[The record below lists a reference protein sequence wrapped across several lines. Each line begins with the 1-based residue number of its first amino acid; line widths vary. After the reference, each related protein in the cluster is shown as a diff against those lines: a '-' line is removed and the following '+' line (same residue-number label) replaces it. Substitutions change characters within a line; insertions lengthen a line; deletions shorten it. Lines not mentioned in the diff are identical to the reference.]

1 MATSSTRVPFS
12 GFYVAGGY
20 FLTGEEVE
28 RRSRL
33 YPLRPLIPTR
43 EDDRRGLGAWEL
55 TGRVSTLQLG
65 EEVFT
70 AGLADPDLWSNRAVT
85 TELGT
90 NWYWNEYVKVY
101 IFWLHGA
108 FADPVLYRPGR
119 LQETADMFWLRFQLY
134 F

>member
-1 MATSSTRVPFS
+1 MPFLILDRGVVERGDRLIGSVHAAYFYRGLSLIGEWQYGYGGYAAPRAASPTRVPFS

-55 TGRVSTLQLG
+55 TGR
-65 EEVFT
+65 
-70 AGLADPDLWSNRAVT
+70 R
-85 TELGT
+85 
-90 NWYWNEYVKVY
+90 
-101 IFWLHGA
+101 
-108 FADPVLYRPGR
+108 
-119 LQETADMFWLRFQLY
+119 
-134 F
+134 